1 LQKVLS
7 SNSGF
12 WNDMLAVGGLR
23 KVRNFPA
30 GDLVNKVLK
39 FSLPNKV
46 LKFSLPNKVLKFSL
60 PKLAI
65 LLTIASHFTDYSEL
79 EKDLAL

>member
-1 LQKVLS
+1 LQKVLF

-30 GDLVNKVLK
+30 GDLVSDPHVSNVGNSNSNLPWLSQRCPSWASPPLLATITGVYQLQIHSP
-39 FSLPNKV
+39 SLSV
-46 LKFSLPNKVLKFSL
+46 
-60 PKLAI
+60 
-65 LLTIASHFTDYSEL
+65 
-79 EKDLAL
+79 

>member
-1 LQKVLS
+1 LQKVLF

-30 GDLVNKVLK
+30 GDLVYIIS
-39 FSLPNKV
+39 FRRR
-46 LKFSLPNKVLKFSL
+46 
-60 PKLAI
+60 
-65 LLTIASHFTDYSEL
+65 
-79 EKDLAL
+79 EKRLITEFGHAPCQR